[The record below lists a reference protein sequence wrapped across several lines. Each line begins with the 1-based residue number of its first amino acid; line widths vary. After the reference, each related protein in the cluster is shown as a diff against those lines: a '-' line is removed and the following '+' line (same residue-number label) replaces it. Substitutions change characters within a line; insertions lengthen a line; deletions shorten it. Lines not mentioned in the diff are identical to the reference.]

1 MSTRLL
7 AAAVTAVLLLLT
19 GSADAADKKVIR
31 LWQTETEP
39 QTMAVLNQ
47 IAADYEKKHPN
58 VSIKIERRPGLPQEM
73 SSPGA
78 EGD

>member
-7 AAAVTAVLLLLT
+7 AA
-19 GSADAADKKVIR
+19 DAADKKVVR

-47 IAADYEKKHPN
+47 IAAEY
-58 VSIKIERRPGLPQEM
+58 V
-73 SSPGA
+73 
-78 EGD
+78 

>member
-47 IAADYEKKHPN
+47 IAAD
-58 VSIKIERRPGLPQEM
+58 
-73 SSPGA
+73 
-78 EGD
+78 